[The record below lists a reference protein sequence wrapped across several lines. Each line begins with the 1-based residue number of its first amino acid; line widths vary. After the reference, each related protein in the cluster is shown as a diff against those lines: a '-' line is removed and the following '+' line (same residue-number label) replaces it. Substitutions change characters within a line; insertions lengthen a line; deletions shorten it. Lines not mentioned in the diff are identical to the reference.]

1 MRTTNT
7 RTAAR
12 AAIAGAAATAMLIGA
27 AATAAAQ
34 PALPEVTGL
43 TDAIS
48 RAAENIPGADAL
60 VPGQRTQLGEVSQW
74 GFYSAALFKQVM
86 GDQNVVQGEKITV
99 RVEVEGGKSGLL
111 SQARVQAITDVMPAG
126 FQIDSVVVNGPDG
139 QETTLTEEQYTSVER
154 DGLRDTRV
162 DFNSNGIGRI
172 AIGEGSLS
180 VDFTYVA
187 PEETGWYQTGAG
199 MEVSA
204 AGGTWPHATKVDEG
218 GPSVNVVARPI
229 IPDLPGIGNDSSG
242 SIDWGSLNIGD
253 TGSAK

>member
-12 AAIAGAAATAMLIGA
+12 AAVAGAAATAMLIGA
-27 AATAAAQ
+27 AANAAAQ
-34 PALPEVTGL
+34 PALP
-43 TDAIS
+43 DAIS

-60 VPGQRTQLGEVSQW
+60 VPGQRTQLGEVSQSDI
-74 GFYSAALFKQVM
+74 YSAALFKQVM
-86 GDQNVVQGEKITV
+86 GSQNVVQGEKITV

-126 FQIDSVVVNGPDG
+126 FQIASVVVNGPDG

-162 DFNSNGIGRI
+162 DFNANGIGRI
-172 AIGEGSLS
+172 AIGAGSLS

-187 PEETGWYQTGAG
+187 PEKTGWYQTGAG

-218 GPSVNVVARPI
+218 GPSVKVVARPI

-253 TGSAK
+253 NGSAK

>member
-12 AAIAGAAATAMLIGA
+12 AAVAGAAATAMLIGA
-27 AATAAAQ
+27 AANAAAQ
-34 PALPEVTGL
+34 PALP
-43 TDAIS
+43 DAIS

-60 VPGQRTQLGEVSQW
+60 VPGQRTQLGEVSQS
-74 GFYSAALFKQVM
+74 GIYSAALFKQVM
-86 GDQNVVQGEKITV
+86 GSQNVVQGEKITV

-126 FQIDSVVVNGPDG
+126 FHIDSVVVNGPDG

-187 PEETGWYQTGAG
+187 PEKTGWYQTGAG

-218 GPSVNVVARPI
+218 GPSVKVVARPI

-253 TGSAK
+253 NGSAK

>member
-12 AAIAGAAATAMLIGA
+12 AAVAGAAATAMLIGA
-27 AATAAAQ
+27 AANAAAQ
-34 PALPEVTGL
+34 PALP
-43 TDAIS
+43 DAIS

-60 VPGQRTQLGEVSQW
+60 VPGQRTQLGEVSQS
-74 GFYSAALFKQVM
+74 GIYSAALFKQVM
-86 GDQNVVQGEKITV
+86 GSQNVVQGEKITV

-154 DGLRDTRV
+154 DGLRDTRA

-187 PEETGWYQTGAG
+187 PEKTGWYQTGAG

-204 AGGTWPHATKVDEG
+204 AGGTWPHAIKVDEG
-218 GPSVNVVARPI
+218 GPSVKVVARPI

-253 TGSAK
+253 NGSAK

>member
-12 AAIAGAAATAMLIGA
+12 AAVAGAAATAMLIGA
-27 AATAAAQ
+27 AANAAAQ
-34 PALPEVTGL
+34 PALP
-43 TDAIS
+43 DAIS

-60 VPGQRTQLGEVSQW
+60 VPGQRTQLGEVSQS
-74 GFYSAALFKQVM
+74 GIYSAALFKQVM
-86 GDQNVVQGEKITV
+86 GSQNVVQGEKITV

-126 FQIDSVVVNGPDG
+126 FHIDSVVVNGPDG

-187 PEETGWYQTGAG
+187 PEKTGWYQTGAG

-253 TGSAK
+253 NGSAK

>member
-12 AAIAGAAATAMLIGA
+12 AAVAGAAATAMLIGA
-27 AATAAAQ
+27 AANAAAQ
-34 PALPEVTGL
+34 PALP
-43 TDAIS
+43 DAIS

-74 GFYSAALFKQVM
+74 GIYSAALFKQVM
-86 GDQNVVQGEKITV
+86 GSQNVVQGEKITV
-99 RVEVEGGKSGLL
+99 RVEVEGGKSVAG
-111 SQARVQAITDVMPAG
+111 SETRVQAITDVMPAG
-126 FQIDSVVVNGPDG
+126 FQIHSVVVNGPDG

-187 PEETGWYQTGAG
+187 PEETHWYQTGAG

-229 IPDLPGIGNDSSG
+229 IDIPGLPGGDNNSSG
-242 SIDWGSLNIGD
+242 SIDWGSLNS
-253 TGSAK
+253 GSSK

>member
-1 MRTTNT
+1 
-7 RTAAR
+7 
-12 AAIAGAAATAMLIGA
+12 
-27 AATAAAQ
+27 
-34 PALPEVTGL
+34 
-43 TDAIS
+43 
-48 RAAENIPGADAL
+48 
-60 VPGQRTQLGEVSQW
+60 
-74 GFYSAALFKQVM
+74 
-86 GDQNVVQGEKITV
+86 
-99 RVEVEGGKSGLL
+99 
-111 SQARVQAITDVMPAG
+111 MPAG
-126 FQIDSVVVNGPDG
+126 FQIDSVVVNGPGG

-187 PEETGWYQTGAG
+187 PEKTGWHQTGAG
-199 MEVSA
+199 MEVSS

-218 GPSVNVVARPI
+218 GPSVNVVPRPI
-229 IPDLPGIGNDSSG
+229 IDIPGLSGDIGSGSG